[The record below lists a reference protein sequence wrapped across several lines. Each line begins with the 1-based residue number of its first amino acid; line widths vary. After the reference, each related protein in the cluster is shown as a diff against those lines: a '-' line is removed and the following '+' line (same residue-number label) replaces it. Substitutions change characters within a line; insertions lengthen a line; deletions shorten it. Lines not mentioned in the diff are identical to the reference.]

1 MRANSKPVHRARH
14 RAAHRVSR
22 VATSPPNQTNLA
34 ACFRCRSRSRRL
46 ITPHGGV
53 HTWKAC
59 GRLFFCLY
67 YSQHVNLLLIP
78 LRDFWYATHFHRNPS
93 VDAHTRPER
102 VAHVRIVRTQFFP
115 LSTHGEQ
122 SSCDTM
128 SAPQAP
134 VKLRNGVVKQVRTR
148 PRGRRPISRSIL
160 AYLHAPHYR
169 FQRARI
175 IYTSCRCWFLV
186 CSPSWQ
192 QAGCGTYGRILHYHH
207 CNGPSCALKAI
218 PLDICDI
225 NKNFNN
231 FIPLACFSIFFIF
244 SWIGVS

>member
-134 VKLRNGVVKQVRTR
+134 VKLRNGVVKQVRNPSARTPADLAIDSGVFTR
-148 PRGRRPISRSIL
+148 TSLPIPTGSHYIYIMSMLISCLL
-160 AYLHAPHYR
+160 AQLA
-169 FQRARI
+169 
-175 IYTSCRCWFLV
+175 TSGLRNIW
-186 CSPSWQ
+186 SHS
-192 QAGCGTYGRILHYHH
+192 
-207 CNGPSCALKAI
+207 ALSS
-218 PLDICDI
+218 L
-225 NKNFNN
+225 
-231 FIPLACFSIFFIF
+231 
-244 SWIGVS
+244 